1 MNDELYRNITAR
13 SGVELRPANEDGI
26 RQLQALSFPLNAVAF
41 YRTAEPTSCAE
52 INEARLLPIHDVV
65 EENTNYVPGAYI
77 HPHGYVV
84 VATTI
89 FGDVYCFDL
98 NHATS
103 SATAPVVLLSHEM
116 IGSDSTKDEVERLAK
131 RVAPAFDRFLESFG
145 AGTLDQVPNYEFRR
159 E

>member
-84 VATTI
+84 VAT
-89 FGDVYCFDL
+89 
-98 NHATS
+98 S

-145 AGTLDQVPNYEFRR
+145 AGTLDKVPNYEFRR